1 MNLEVEEVSLV
12 DRAANKRKFLIVKR
26 DTSVQKQ
33 EGGAFV
39 DGIRDGVESL
49 VAILNAIQTMEEED
63 FEITE
68 DMRNQLSEVG
78 QALATLSGVT
88 LDEADKSSD
97 KDKPKKKDDVDKSL
111 ETVDNNKNNKL
122 AEWIDTIGKKLFG
135 KENDMKNVIK
145 VAGKE
150 LTEEEVQAIINKN
163 IELEKEKE
171 ALNKNT
177 ETEAEKEEALKKKAE
192 EEAEALKKKEKEG
205 STTDSEE
212 EVAKKIDEAVQ
223 SAITEALKKSEESV
237 TKALEESGT
246 AVAEQVKKAIEPL
259 AKSFGEILNGELAG
273 VKDLI
278 TEVDKRMIKI
288 EGFTIAK
295 GQTVDGQEEEDVN
308 KKKGGGDGSKI
319 TDENSPFSSML
330 TAIGGKKSDK

>member
-1 MNLEVEEVSLV
+1 MNLEVEEVSVV

-26 DTSVQKQ
+26 DTGIQKQ

-39 DGIRDGVESL
+39 DGIRDGVEAL
-49 VAILNAIQTMEEED
+49 VAILSSIQTMEEED

-68 DMRNQLSEVG
+68 DMKNQLSEVG
-78 QALATLSGVT
+78 QALTTLSGVT
-88 LDEADKSSD
+88 LDEADKS
-97 KDKPKKKDDVDKSL
+97 KDDVDKSL
-111 ETVDNNKNNKL
+111 ETIDNNKNNKL

-171 ALNKNT
+171 ALNKNS
-177 ETEAEKEEALKKKAE
+177 ETEAEALKKKAE
-192 EEAEALKKKEKEG
+192 EEAEALKKKTEEEAEALKKKEKEG
-205 STTDSEE
+205 SATDSEE

-223 SAITEALKKSEESV
+223 SAVAEALKKSEEAVS
-237 TKALEESGT
+237 KALQDNGT
-246 AVAEQVKKAIEPL
+246 AVAEQVQKCIEPL
-259 AKSFGEILNGELAG
+259 AKSFGEILNTQLTSVKEGIGE
-273 VKDLI
+273 I
-278 TEVDKRMIKI
+278 EKRIIKV

-330 TAIGGKKSDK
+330 TAIGGKKSD